1 MMFCDFA
8 DPVLHFF
15 WGGLELEGGSA
26 KGATA
31 FFFGGVA
38 LVAFPRKYDGTIFQI
53 RLKVI

>member
-15 WGGLELEGGSA
+15 WGVLQLEGGSA
-26 KGATA
+26 KRGTA
-31 FFFGGVA
+31 FFFGGA
-38 LVAFPRKYDGTIFQI
+38 AFPRKSDCTIFQI

>member
-15 WGGLELEGGSA
+15 WGVLELEGGSA
-26 KGATA
+26 KGGTA
-31 FFFGGVA
+31 FFLGG
-38 LVAFPRKYDGTIFQI
+38 VAFPRKYDGTIFQI